1 MLDSDRKENI
11 FCRSEK
17 TRCEFQI
24 LGPFYHGFD
33 RVRLVYIVDGDSE
46 NLQKQTLFS
55 KNNTGDNHN
64 ILCLKGY
71 KTHEMKYSKRS
82 PIPGKKV
89 LQSTTR

>member
-1 MLDSDRKENI
+1 MN
-11 FCRSEK
+11 
-17 TRCEFQI
+17 FQI

-55 KNNTGDNHN
+55 KNMGDNHN

-71 KTHEMKYSKRS
+71 KTYEMKYSKRS
-82 PIPGKKV
+82 PNPGKKV